1 MRHCFE
7 LNKALMRLDSA
18 DQIARFVVENVCSFN
33 AVNVATACHRIAMM
47 QSQTRQQRC
56 EMQSTSKQ
64 RDQGGDV
71 RRMIPAL
78 LARASITVK
87 SFKPQEV
94 ANLMWAL
101 ATLGMDPGAELA
113 TVMSRR
119 AVESAGEFKPQEVA
133 NLMWALA
140 TLGVDPGA
148 ELATAMS
155 RRAVASA
162 GEFKPQEVAN
172 LMWALAVLS
181 CEDLACLHIWVH
193 AHSLLIPVLCRNLG
207 CFLGTDRA
215 AVAAVLRQL
224 HQTLLCVELEG
235 LWPELN
241 LAGLLGPDTMR
252 LCRQAFEGAGVR
264 ASKLQVRPD

>member
-1 MRHCFE
+1 MLVCQLIRKPAASAGWHHCLE
-7 LNKALMRLDSA
+7 LNKALTRLVSA
-18 DQIARFVVENVCSFN
+18 DQIARFVAENVRAFN
-33 AVNVATACHRIAMM
+33 AINVATACHRLAKTHQLCGKMHSRG
-47 QSQTRQQRC
+47 QSSGPREDARQ
-56 EMQSTSKQ
+56 SIS
-64 RDQGGDV
+64 
-71 RRMIPAL
+71 AL
-78 LARASITVK
+78 IARASETV
-87 SFKPQEV
+87 
-94 ANLMWAL
+94 
-101 ATLGMDPGAELA
+101 GD
-113 TVMSRR
+113 
-119 AVESAGEFKPQEVA
+119 FKPQEVA

-162 GEFKPQEVAN
+162 GEFKQQDVAN

-181 CEDLACLHIWVH
+181 CEDQACCYMWVH
-193 AHSLLIPVLCRNLG
+193 ALSLLVLVLCRNLG
-207 CFLGTDRA
+207 CYLVTDRA
-215 AVAAVLRQL
+215 VEAAVLRQL

>member
-1 MRHCFE
+1 ME
-7 LNKALMRLDSA
+7 LNRALTRLVSA
-18 DQIARFVVENVCSFN
+18 DQIARFVAENVRAFN
-33 AVNVATACHRIAMM
+33 AINVASACHRLAKTQQLRGKMHSRGQACGPSGDAR
-47 QSQTRQQRC
+47 QSI
-56 EMQSTSKQ
+56 S
-64 RDQGGDV
+64 
-71 RRMIPAL
+71 AL
-78 LARASITVK
+78 ISRASETVGD
-87 SFKPQEV
+87 FKPQ
-94 ANLMWAL
+94 
-101 ATLGMDPGAELA
+101 G
-113 TVMSRR
+113 
-119 AVESAGEFKPQEVA
+119 VA

-181 CEDLACLHIWVH
+181 CEDLACLHMWVH